1 MIDKDTLLEM
11 IKSQENTI
19 KQAQEQLSKLYQL
32 ASEIGISVDTSTF
45 SNNSIRSEIDQKRN
59 ELMAQA
65 DKMRQEALNQ
75 VQQAKSSAQNMASQ
89 MTMNIPHMPN
99 MEQYSKHDEK

>member
-11 IKSQENTI
+11 IKNQENTI
-19 KQAQEQLSKLYQL
+19 KQAQEQLNKLYQL
-32 ASEIGISVDTSTF
+32 ANESGLSVGNYIPSG
-45 SNNSIRSEIDQKRN
+45 NSIRSEIEQKRN

-75 VQQAKSSAQNMASQ
+75 VQQAKSSVQNMASQ
-89 MTMNIPHMPN
+89 MANIPNMPN
-99 MEQYSKHDEK
+99 MSQFEKEKING